1 MLKGKLVT
9 IRTIAENDLQD
20 FCRLIQDTSDL
31 GEFMPVSMVSEVAII
46 NEFHQTGHWKDHCGK
61 LVIED
66 NHGQL
71 IGEAGFF
78 NTAHYMD
85 GREVYYRIFSGFRGK
100 GYASECLRLLVKY
113 FFKATFNSYISSTD
127 AKRHY
132 YPFCNWSQHPYRQL
146 RHSNSSNFR
155 DVFCLQV
162 CFEPVDYFTVGFVF
176 VFRQAMVIV
185 GIQY

>member
-20 FCRLIQDTSDL
+20 YCRLIQDTSDL

-66 NHGQL
+66 NNGQL

-113 FFKATFNSYISSTD
+113 FFEATSMSRIQAVTIQGNSASEHILKKTG
-127 AKRHY
+127 
-132 YPFCNWSQHPYRQL
+132 
-146 RHSNSSNFR
+146 FR
-155 DVFCLQV
+155 
-162 CFEPVDYFTVGFVF
+162 FEGTL
-176 VFRQAMVIV
+176 RQARYFKGKLVDLNMFSLIRAD
-185 GIQY
+185 YT